1 MATSFFPFD
10 AGAGSAI
17 TEAQWQKMARR
28 WLNTG
33 VIDDHLNELAV
44 TADGSAMSVSVNTG
58 GTWIR
63 GFYFESDA
71 AVALTIAAADATNPR
86 IDSVVVRLDR
96 TANTMALAVVTGTAA
111 SSPVAPTLSAT
122 DGLYELLL
130 ATVRV
135 EAAVGVI
142 AADKVTDGRTYAANL
157 STTAA
162 SAAYRAKAAAACRV
176 TTGTAVSIPDA
187 TTTVLAWDVE
197 AFDSNGFHD
206 NVTNNSRLTVPAG
219 LGGTYL
225 VTGQVS
231 FAANATGD
239 RMLTINKNGL
249 VDAQASARAT
259 AALHH
264 RQQIAAELVLAAGD
278 YVELTAYQTSGGA
291 LGTNASAIEGWFA
304 LTYQGS

>member
-1 MATSFFPFD
+1 MAESSYPFD
-10 AGAGSAI
+10 AGAGAAVN
-17 TEAQWQKMARR
+17 EAQWQNMARR
-28 WLNTG
+28 FRQTG
-33 VIDDHLNELAV
+33 VVGGSLNQLAV
-44 TADGSAMSVSVNTG
+44 SADGSALSVSVATG
-58 GTWIR
+58 DAFVE
-63 GFYFESDA
+63 GFFYRNDA
-71 AVALTIAAADATNPR
+71 AKAIPLAAANATNPR
-86 IDSVVVRLDR
+86 IDTIVARLDR
-96 TANTMALAVVTGTAA
+96 VANTVITDKVTGTAA
-111 SSPVAPTLSAT
+111 TSPVAPTLSQT
-122 DGLYELLL
+122 DSLYELPL
-130 ATVRV
+130 ANVTVP
-135 EAAVGVI
+135 AAAGVI
-142 AADKVTDGRTYAANL
+142 VASNVTDRRTI
-157 STTAA
+157 TQTFD

-239 RMLTINKNGL
+239 RMLTINKNGAL
-249 VDAQASARAT
+249 DAQVSARAT

-264 RQQIAAELVLAAGD
+264 RQQITAELVLAAGD

-291 LGTNASAIEGWFA
+291 LGTNASAVEGWFA